1 MTTSI
6 RHMSFVRGQ
15 KARLPELTMEIP
27 MSRFAD
33 MLRTHRF
40 DDYRYDHQGRIN
52 ETTPHLISAIFLGC
66 YALLFED
73 AALAGLV
80 GLLAMLTPQ
89 SGHFFFEPNG
99 FDAVNNLTYDWQGSD
114 QGRLSP
120 DAQDRFS

>member
-66 YALLFED
+66 YALLFEEPVRR
-73 AALAGLV
+73 ARPSARLRPPRRNGLALHRNWRWPV
-80 GLLAMLTPQ
+80 RHDPIVFDRDLLEGGSP
-89 SGHFFFEPNG
+89 G
-99 FDAVNNLTYDWQGSD
+99 VQG
-114 QGRLSP
+114 P
-120 DAQDRFS
+120 D